1 MLIVSKGCAN
11 HLHVLV
17 LRDSAYSWSCFCIFL
32 GIFMQ
37 GLERLST
44 LVCSCPCFLH
54 IVHALKLPIYWM
66 NNDSLFVRQE
76 NTTVIS
82 TRRCRISLLQYLLQ
96 ALYHLV
102 QTQKHSLWT
111 YTLGDTMST
120 AKLCTRYDS
129 MYLSFA
135 RRTSR

>member
-1 MLIVSKGCAN
+1 MLIGSMGCAN
-11 HLHVLV
+11 HLHLLV

-37 GLERLST
+37 GLERLPT
-44 LVCSCPCFLH
+44 IVCSCPCFLH
-54 IVHALKLPIYWM
+54 IVHALKLSIYWM
-66 NNDSLFVRQE
+66 DNDSLFVRQE

-102 QTQKHSLWT
+102 QTQQHFLVDVYAWRRNVRGQT
-111 YTLGDTMST
+111 VYG
-120 AKLCTRYDS
+120 S